1 MMAAMRALDP
11 GSRPAPEP
19 ALYARQRQ
27 ALALLDAFGGS
38 LSRRDFQKLLFLYSQ
53 ERRDNPPYEF
63 VPYHYGAFSFT
74 SYADRRRLIEVGL
87 ITDTDD
93 WTLTEAGHRIG
104 CRERDMIT
112 DEFARNNKLRGNAL
126 VVETYRRY
134 PYYAINSKIMSSAA
148 HIDES
153 IPDIVEATRPST
165 EPGTLFTIG
174 YQSRSLDSYLNCLI
188 RVGVTLLCDV
198 RRNPVSR
205 KYGFSKRRLCSSCQR
220 VGIRYEHLP
229 GLGVPSE
236 RRRKLT
242 AEADFDALFKEYRIH
257 SLPCHETEILR
268 IVGWLERGES
278 VALTC
283 FERHHAQCH
292 RHCVAEAVE
301 SSSVAELATTHL

>member
-1 MMAAMRALDP
+1 MMAAMRALGP
-11 GSRPAPEP
+11 GFSPAGEP
-19 ALYARQRQ
+19 VLYARQRQ
-27 ALALLDAFGGS
+27 ALALLDALGGS
-38 LSRRDFQKLLFLYSQ
+38 LPPLDFQKLLFLYSQ
-53 ERRDNPPYEF
+53 EKRDNPPYEF

-74 SYADRRRLIEVGL
+74 SYADRRRLIEFGL

-112 DEFARNNKLRGNAL
+112 DVFACNNKLRGNAL
-126 VVETYRRY
+126 VAETYRRY
-134 PYYAINSKIMSSAA
+134 PYYAINTQMMSSASY
-148 HIDES
+148 IDDS
-153 IPDIVEATRPST
+153 ISEIVEASRPTT

-174 YQSRSLDSYLNCLI
+174 YQSRSLDGYLNCLI

-198 RRNPVSR
+198 RRNPISR
-205 KYGFSKRRLCSSCQR
+205 KYGFSKRRLSSSCQR

-229 GLGVPSE
+229 GLGISSD
-236 RRRKLT
+236 RRRKLNT
-242 AEADFDALFKEYRIH
+242 EADFDALFKEYRIQ
-257 SLPCHETEILR
+257 SLPCHGTEISR

-301 SSSVAELATTHL
+301 SRSVAELATTHL